1 MMLITGLTVFLG
13 VPLILI
19 KLPRRMM
26 LRALSRPLLIDLAV
40 SLTVLAIHWGTF
52 SGVMAATVAG
62 LLTSLAT
69 SAARRLFGFIA
80 GSRYYSGVINLE
92 VLDRRS

>member
-1 MMLITGLTVFLG
+1 MLITGLTVFLG
-13 VPLILI
+13 VLLILI

-26 LRALSRPLLIDLAV
+26 LRALSRPLLIDLTV
-40 SLTVLAIHWGTF
+40 SVITLVIHWGSF

-69 SAARRLFGFIA
+69 SAARRLIGYHD
-80 GSRYYSGVINLE
+80 GMRYYPGVINLE
-92 VLDRRS
+92 GLRSR